1 VAAVQ
6 SSTVEM
12 RPVAS
17 RRDLIR
23 FLELPAVL
31 YRDDSAWVPPLLFE
45 RLNHL
50 DPRRN
55 PFFAHADVQFW
66 IAERGG
72 QAVGRIS
79 AQMNR
84 PGQGRDGHGREGHF
98 GFLEAED
105 SKETFAALLGTAE
118 AWLRARGA
126 VRSLGPFSLSIN
138 DESGLLIDGFETPPF
153 VMMGHARRY
162 YATRVEQQGYAK
174 AKDMVAYLYDLTVEP
189 APSVQAF
196 MSKVRSLRAV
206 AFRSMDPRRF
216 DQEIAEVVR
225 IFNDAWAGNWGFV
238 AMSNDDLRYL
248 AQNIRQLLRPGD
260 VAFGELDG
268 ATVAMAVCLP
278 NLNEAIT
285 DFSGRLL
292 PANWLKLLWRLKVA
306 GLKTARVPLMGVARR
321 HQGTAL
327 GVALMLGVIER
338 VREWHRAHGTRI
350 AELSWVLEEN
360 RPMRRMIE
368 LIGGRP
374 YKTYRIYQ
382 KDLA

>member
-1 VAAVQ
+1 MVQ
-6 SSTVEM
+6 SSTVEV

-17 RRDLIR
+17 RRDLMR
-23 FLELPAVL
+23 FLKFPAVL

-45 RLNHL
+45 RLHHL
-50 DPRRN
+50 DPKHN
-55 PFFAHADVQFW
+55 PFFAHADVEFW
-66 IAERGG
+66 IAERAG

-79 AQMNR
+79 AQMDR
-84 PGQGRDGHGREGHF
+84 SAQGRGGDEREGHF

-105 SKETFAALLGTAE
+105 SAETFAALLGTAE
-118 AWLRARGA
+118 AWLRACGA

-174 AKDMVAYLYDLTVEP
+174 AKDIVAYLYDLAAEP
-189 APSVQAF
+189 APAVKAF
-196 MSKVRSLRAV
+196 MNKTHSVPGLT
-206 AFRSMDPRRF
+206 FRSMDPRRF

-225 IFNDAWAGNWGFV
+225 IFNDAWAENWGFV

-248 AQNIRQLLRPGD
+248 AQNIRRLLRPGD
-260 VAFGELDG
+260 VAFGELG
-268 ATVAMAVCLP
+268 GTTVAMAVCLP
-278 NLNEAIT
+278 NVNEAIA
-285 DFSGRLL
+285 DFGGRLL

-306 GLKTARVPLMGVARR
+306 GLKSARVPLMGLVRR
-321 HQGTAL
+321 YQGTAL
-327 GVALMLGVIER
+327 GAALMLGVIER
-338 VREWHRAHGTRI
+338 VREWHRAHGTQI
-350 AELSWVLEEN
+350 AELSWILEEN

-374 YKTYRIYQ
+374 HKTYRIYQ
-382 KDLA
+382 KVLT

>member
-1 VAAVQ
+1 VAVPQ
-6 SSTVEM
+6 SSTVEI

-17 RRDLIR
+17 RRDLVR
-23 FLELPAVL
+23 FLGLPAML
-31 YRDDSAWVPPLLFE
+31 YADDPAWVPPLLFE
-45 RLNHL
+45 RLRHL
-50 DPRRN
+50 DPAHN
-55 PFFAHADVQFW
+55 PFFAHADVEFW
-66 IAERGG
+66 IAERAG

-79 AQMNR
+79 SQIDRSAQ
-84 PGQGRDGHGREGHF
+84 GHDGDDRAGHF

-105 SKETFAALLGTAE
+105 SAETFAALLGTAE
-118 AWLRARGA
+118 AWLHERGA
-126 VRSLGPFSLSIN
+126 RRVLGPFSLSIN
-138 DESGLLIDGFETPPF
+138 DESGLLIDGFDTPPF

-162 YATRVEQQGYAK
+162 YATRVEQQGYGK
-174 AKDMVAYLYDLTVEP
+174 AKDILAYAYDLTAEP
-189 APSVQAF
+189 APAVKAF
-196 MSKVRSLRAV
+196 MSKTHSMPGLM
-206 AFRSMDPRRF
+206 FRSMDPRRF

-248 AQNIRQLLRPGD
+248 AQNIRRLLRPGD

-268 ATVAMAVCLP
+268 STVAMAVCLP
-278 NLNEAIT
+278 NVNEAIA
-285 DFSGRLL
+285 DFGGRLL
-292 PANWLKLLWRLKVA
+292 PLNWLKLLWRLKVA
-306 GLKTARVPLMGVARR
+306 GLKSARVPLMGVARR

-327 GVALMLGVIER
+327 GAALMLGVIER

-350 AELSWVLEEN
+350 AELSWILEEN

-368 LIGGRP
+368 LVGGRA